1 MISCMKRT
9 DPQFKLRIPQDLK
22 ERLEHAADIE
32 GRSVTAE
39 IVHRL
44 EASFPAISAELLR
57 SREVEAAR
65 FRAAARR
72 LEDEA
77 QYLQARITSKDFAPL
92 TEEALTNNL
101 SRVRA
106 EQELMLELRR
116 RALDDIQTL
125 ITAMGGKS
133 SSTDG
138 EEAPVKPKKKR

>member
-1 MISCMKRT
+1 MKRT

-44 EASFPAISAELLR
+44 DASFPTISAELLR
-57 SREVEAAR
+57 TREVEAAR

-77 QYLQARITSKDFAPL
+77 HYLQARITAKDFAPL
-92 TEEALTNNL
+92 TEEALRNHL
-101 SRVRA
+101 SRVQA
-106 EQELMLELRR
+106 ERELMLELRR
-116 RALDDIQTL
+116 RALDDTKVL
-125 ITAMGGKS
+125 MGAVMGGNVS
-133 SSTDG
+133 NVDG
-138 EEAPVKPKKKR
+138 EAASPKPTKKR